1 MASAPATADKEK
13 KEDYRKLTGAQKAAI
28 ILMSIDEENSTKIL
42 NSMSDEEIKELSNT
56 MASLGTVSAE
66 TVERLFVDFV
76 ESMSSS
82 GVVVG
87 TFDSTE
93 RLLMKALGKDRVDSI
108 MEDIRGPAGRT
119 TWDKLGNVNEEILA
133 TFLKNEYPQTIAL
146 VLSKIKA
153 EHAARVLSVFPEELT
168 LEVIMRML
176 GMEAVK
182 KEVLDGVEKTLRLE
196 FMNNLAKTQRRDTHE
211 IMAEIFNNF
220 DRNTESK
227 FMGVL
232 EQKNAEAAERIRA
245 LMFTFEDLKKVDPS
259 GMQTLL
265 RNVPKEKLSIAMK
278 GASEVIKELFF
289 KSMSERAAKLLRED
303 MEVLGPVRLKDVD
316 EAQMS
321 IVQVAK
327 DLAAKGEIVIA
338 GDSGGDQLV
347 Y

>member
-1 MASAPATADKEK
+1 MSTER
-13 KEDYRKLTGAQKAAI
+13 KEDYRKLTGMQKAAI

-42 NSMSDEEIKELSNT
+42 NSMNDDEIKELSNT
-56 MASLGTVSAE
+56 MSSLGTVGSE

-93 RLLMKALGKDRVDSI
+93 RLLMKALGKDRVDNI

-119 TWDKLGNVNEEILA
+119 TWDKLGNVNEEVLA
-133 TFLKNEYPQTIAL
+133 AFLKNEYPQTIAL
-146 VLSKIKA
+146 VLSKIKP
-153 EHAARVLSVFPEELT
+153 EHAARVLSVFPEELS
-168 LEVIMRML
+168 LEVINRML

-182 KEVLDGVEKTLRLE
+182 KEVLDGIEKTLKLE

-220 DRNTESK
+220 DRNTEAK
-227 FMGVL
+227 FMGIL
-232 EQKNAEAAERIRA
+232 EQKNAESAERIRA

-265 RNVPKEKLSIAMK
+265 RNVPKEKLGIAMK
-278 GASEVIKELFF
+278 GASETIKDLFF
-289 KSMSERAAKLLRED
+289 KSMSERAAKLLKEE
-303 MEVLGPVRLKDVD
+303 MESLGPVRLKDVD
-316 EAQMS
+316 EAQMT

-338 GDSGGDQLV
+338 GDSGEDQLV

>member
-1 MASAPATADKEK
+1 MALPATTER

-28 ILMSIDEENSTKIL
+28 VLMSIDEENSTKIL
-42 NSMSDEEIKELSNT
+42 SSMSDEEIKELSST

-76 ESMSSS
+76 ESMSAS

-87 TFDSTE
+87 TFDTTE
-93 RLLMKALGKDRVDSI
+93 RLLMKALGKDRVDGI

-119 TWDKLGNVNEEILA
+119 TWDKLGNVNEEVLA

-153 EHAARVLSVFPEELT
+153 EHAARVLSVFPEELSI
-168 LEVIMRML
+168 EVISRML

-182 KEVLDGVEKTLRLE
+182 KEVLDGVEKTLKVE

-211 IMAEIFNNF
+211 IMADIFNNF
-220 DRNTESK
+220 DRNTEAK

-265 RNVPKEKLSIAMK
+265 RNVPKEKLGIAMK

-303 MEVLGPVRLKDVD
+303 MEALGPVRLKDVD
-316 EAQMS
+316 EAQMA

-338 GDSGGDQLV
+338 GDSADDQLV

>member
-1 MASAPATADKEK
+1 MTTAPATTER
-13 KEDYRKLTGAQKAAI
+13 KEDYRKLTGTQKAAI
-28 ILMSIDEENSTKIL
+28 VLMSIDEENATKIL

-56 MASLGTVSAE
+56 MSSLGSVSAD

-93 RLLMKALGKDRVDSI
+93 RLLLKALGKDRVDNI

-119 TWDKLGNVNEEILA
+119 TWDKLGNVNEEVLA

-153 EHAARVLSVFPEELT
+153 AHAARVLSVFPEDLS
-168 LEVIMRML
+168 LEVISRML

-220 DRNTESK
+220 DRATESK

-232 EQKNAEAAERIRA
+232 EQKSSDSAERIRA

-259 GMQTLL
+259 GMQMLL

-303 MEVLGPVRLKDVD
+303 MEALGPVRLKDVD
-316 EAQMS
+316 EAQMM
-321 IVQVAK
+321 IVQIAK
-327 DLAAKGEIVIA
+327 ELSAKGDIVIA

>member
-1 MASAPATADKEK
+1 MSSLATSSER

-28 ILMSIDEENSTKIL
+28 ILMSIDEDNSTKIL
-42 NSMSDEEIKELSNT
+42 SAMTDEEIKELSST

-93 RLLMKALGKDRVDSI
+93 RLLMKALGKDRVDGI

-153 EHAARVLSVFPEELT
+153 EHAARVLSVFPEELSM
-168 LEVIMRML
+168 EVIARML
-176 GMEAVK
+176 GMESVK
-182 KEVLDGVEKTLRLE
+182 KEVLDGVEKTLKLE

-220 DRNTESK
+220 DRNTEAK

-232 EQKNAEAAERIRA
+232 EQKNAESAERIRA

-265 RNVPKEKLSIAMK
+265 RNVPKEKLGIAMK
-278 GASEVIKELFF
+278 GASEAIKELFF
-289 KSMSERAAKLLRED
+289 KAMSERAAKLLRED
-303 MEVLGPVRLKDVD
+303 MEALGPVRLKDVD
-316 EAQMS
+316 EAQMA

-327 DLAAKGEIVIA
+327 DLSAKGEIVIA
-338 GDSGGDQLV
+338 GDSGEDQLV

>member
-1 MASAPATADKEK
+1 MAAVPATTEK

-28 ILMSIDEENSTKIL
+28 ILMSIDEDNSTKIL
-42 NSMSDEEIKELSNT
+42 TSMSDEEIKELSNT
-56 MASLGTVSAE
+56 MASRGTVSAE

-153 EHAARVLSVFPEELT
+153 EHAARVLSVFPEDLS
-168 LEVIMRML
+168 LEVITRML

-220 DRNTESK
+220 DRNTEAK

-265 RNVPKEKLSIAMK
+265 RNVPKEKLGIAMK
-278 GASEVIKELFF
+278 GASETIKELFF

-303 MEVLGPVRLKDVD
+303 MEALGPVRLKDVD
-316 EAQMS
+316 EAQML
-321 IVQVAK
+321 IVQAAK
-327 DLAAKGEIVIA
+327 DLSAKGEIVIA
-338 GDSGGDQLV
+338 GDSGEDQLV

>member
-1 MASAPATADKEK
+1 MAAAAATDK
-13 KEDYRKLTGAQKAAI
+13 KEDYRKLTGPQKAAI

-42 NSMSDEEIKELSNT
+42 SSMTDDEIKEISNT
-56 MASLGTVSAE
+56 MSSLGTVSSE
-66 TVERLFVDFV
+66 MVERLFVDFA

-93 RLLMKALGKDRVDSI
+93 RLLMKALGKDRVDGI

-153 EHAARVLSVFPEELT
+153 DHAARVLSVFPEELT

-182 KEVLDGVEKTLRLE
+182 KEVLDGIEKTLRVE
-196 FMNNLAKTQRRDTHE
+196 FMSNLAKTQRRDTHE
-211 IMAEIFNNF
+211 VMAEIFNNF
-220 DRNTESK
+220 DRNTEAK
-227 FMGVL
+227 YMAVL

-265 RNVPKEKLSIAMK
+265 RGVPKDKLGIAMK
-278 GASEVIKELFF
+278 GASEEIKELFF
-289 KSMSERAAKLLRED
+289 KAMSERAAKLLKEEMD
-303 MEVLGPVRLKDVD
+303 ALGPVRLKDVD
-316 EAQMS
+316 EAQMA
-321 IVQVAK
+321 IVTVAK

-338 GDSGGDQLV
+338 GDSADDQLV

>member
-1 MASAPATADKEK
+1 MASPPATTEK
-13 KEDYRKLTGAQKAAI
+13 KEDYRKLTGVQKAAI
-28 ILMSIDEENSTKIL
+28 ILMSISEENSTKIL
-42 NSMSDEEIKELSNT
+42 SSMTDDEIKELSNT
-56 MASLGTVSAE
+56 MSSLGTVSSE

-153 EHAARVLSVFPEELT
+153 EHAARVLSVFPEELS

-245 LMFTFEDLKKVDPS
+245 LMFTFEDLKKVDAA
-259 GMQTLL
+259 GLQTLL
-265 RNVPKEKLSIAMK
+265 RNVPKEKLGIAMK
-278 GASEVIKELFF
+278 GASETIKDMFF

-303 MEVLGPVRLKDVD
+303 MEALGPVRLKDVD
-316 EAQMS
+316 EAQMA

-338 GDSGGDQLV
+338 GDSGEDQLV

>member
-1 MASAPATADKEK
+1 MATVPATTEK
-13 KEDYRKLTGAQKAAI
+13 KEDYRKLSGAQKAAI

-42 NSMSDEEIKELSNT
+42 SGMSDEEIKELSNT

-87 TFDSTE
+87 TFDTTE
-93 RLLMKALGKDRVDSI
+93 RLLLKALGKDRVDGI

-119 TWDKLGNVNEEILA
+119 TWDKLGNVNEEVLA

-153 EHAARVLSVFPEELT
+153 EHAARVLAVFPEELS
-168 LEVIMRML
+168 LEVINRML

-220 DRNTESK
+220 DRNTEAK
-227 FMGVL
+227 FMAVL
-232 EQKNAEAAERIRA
+232 EQRNADAAERIRA

-278 GASEVIKELFF
+278 GASEAIKEIFF

-303 MEVLGPVRLKDVD
+303 MEALGPVRLKDVD
-316 EAQMS
+316 EAQMT
-321 IVQVAK
+321 IVQAAK

-338 GDSGGDQLV
+338 GDSGEDQLV

>member
-1 MASAPATADKEK
+1 MAAVPATTEK

-28 ILMSIDEENSTKIL
+28 ILMSIDEDNSTKIL
-42 NSMSDEEIKELSNT
+42 TSMSDEEIKELSNT

-153 EHAARVLSVFPEELT
+153 EHAARVLSVFPEDLS
-168 LEVIMRML
+168 LEVITRML

-220 DRNTESK
+220 DRNTEAK

-265 RNVPKEKLSIAMK
+265 RNVPKEKLGIAMK
-278 GASEVIKELFF
+278 GASETIKELFF

-303 MEVLGPVRLKDVD
+303 MEALGPVRLKDVD
-316 EAQMS
+316 EAQML
-321 IVQVAK
+321 IVQAAK
-327 DLAAKGEIVIA
+327 DLSAKGEIVIA
-338 GDSGGDQLV
+338 GDSGEDQLV

>member
-1 MASAPATADKEK
+1 MAAPTATPEK

-28 ILMSIDEENSTKIL
+28 VLMAVDEENSTKIL
-42 NSMSDEEIKELSNT
+42 SSMEDEEIKEISNT
-56 MASLGTVSAE
+56 MASLGTVSSDI
-66 TVERLFVDFV
+66 VERLFLDFV
-76 ESMSSS
+76 ESMSAT
-82 GVVVG
+82 GVVIG
-87 TFDSTE
+87 DFNSTE
-93 RLLMKALGKDRVDSI
+93 RLLMKALGKDRVNSI

-146 VLSKIKA
+146 VLSKIKSD
-153 EHAARVLSVFPEELT
+153 HAAKVLTVFPEELA
-168 LEVIMRML
+168 LEVMMRML

-182 KEVLDGVEKTLRLE
+182 KEVLDGVEKTLRVE
-196 FMNNLAKTQRRDTHE
+196 FMSNLAKTQRRDTHE

-227 FMGVL
+227 FMGIL
-232 EQKNAEAAERIRA
+232 EQKNAESAERIRN
-245 LMFTFEDLKKVDPS
+245 LMFTFEDLKKVD
-259 GMQTLL
+259 GAGVQALL
-265 RNVPKEKLSIAMK
+265 RGVPKEKLATALK
-278 GASEVIKELFF
+278 GASDVIKEMFF

-303 MEVLGPVRLKDVD
+303 MEVMGPVRLKDVD
-316 EAQMS
+316 EAQMA

-338 GDSGGDQLV
+338 GDSADEQLV